1 MESSFKRRPVCV
13 TRVAQGSFLF
23 TFSCARSVAGENAP
37 REAAIS
43 QSKTHFR
50 EIHFGRTLGSP
61 PGLPGG
67 GITGVLPASGA
78 GARMAGSTS
87 EGGHST
93 PSDSA
98 SLSPSD
104 SLERPT
110 VRPSGVVCDFVAP
123 QRAEGWSGG
132 GAVLSGG
139 VAAVGGACAMATP
152 GAMINSR
159 AANKDGLHRIRQER
173 RSRAIVPAQDAFVPD
188 HCARPACRRRG
199 LEPRGTALI
208 AHHPI
213 EREMTDEAR
222 DMVLRDGARRG

>member
-1 MESSFKRRPVCV
+1 MLHEARSYSRLV
-13 TRVAQGSFLF
+13 
-23 TFSCARSVAGENAP
+23 CARSVADEIAP

-43 QSKTHFR
+43 HRQDSFS

-67 GITGVLPASGA
+67 GITGVLPVSGA

-98 SLSPSD
+98 SLSPSG

-110 VRPSGVVCDFVAP
+110 VRPSGVVSGFVAP

-152 GAMINSR
+152 GATISSR

-173 RSRAIVPAQDAFVPD
+173 RSRAIVPALTHSFLTIALDARAVRPDWNQGVP
-188 HCARPACRRRG
+188 RS
-199 LEPRGTALI
+199 L
-208 AHHPI
+208 PI
-213 EREMTDEAR
+213 IQSKGR
-222 DMVLRDGARRG
+222 